1 LLSISTNYNH
11 SKQKSIGG
19 ENVPEEAEEEGFS
32 EDEEIE
38 QEQKTFMNTEK
49 IFIEEF
55 DMLEES
61 NEKESKSKTI
71 PKEKTEKEDKLVFG
85 YNVD

>member
-1 LLSISTNYNH
+1 M
-11 SKQKSIGG
+11 
-19 ENVPEEAEEEGFS
+19 
-32 EDEEIE
+32 D
-38 QEQKTFMNTEK
+38 TEK

-61 NEKESKSKTI
+61 NEKESFSKTI